1 MARTSEDMNEDED
14 YWHQKQQRDDFF
26 AEKPSAPPVKSQVKS
41 QTRAEF
47 QNQLKEYGLGD
58 EPDTVDWSGNLVKSK
73 PSAVP
78 KRPSNPPKRSA
89 RGTVNV
95 SSPPESTSVVNSG
108 SVRYSKSSVSE
119 SDRISVS
126 SNSSQQTNTSDLS
139 HRRSASDA
147 SGKAKY
153 TETPSPSVSADSASS
168 IDEAI
173 KRDGKLS
180 ISEATQLMAENVTLE
195 RKIVNLNKSRWSKL
209 PIADTVSR
217 IISGEKYSLEPYKS
231 LKDKVALLDAV
242 VGYHDG
248 NAILVVGGGQRS
260 FEVTRGQKVNTLE
273 IARKHD
279 ISRRINVVI
288 FLKRTLSRSIF
299 YEEMRKRPD
308 ATNQYVAFLKV
319 QQSDDVAREMDN
331 LSRTDDAAISNNPE
345 TFFFQMWR
353 LKKAGEDSS
362 PEGRLS
368 AVSKC
373 YGWFSVMDS
382 LDYEASMVQEFVKL
396 LNKQLQIEPGDARAQ
411 SQGHPTFSQ
420 MPRKVTLYFQP
431 LITTLF
437 YVCLYHYSEP
447 ETSFS
452 SPLAVKNEFK
462 ITEKQYLYTALRA
475 RSKAKDWDSIEALFT
490 AKNWRGKAKFKAPMK
505 FEKVVEVLAGINAP
519 RHVLDKYLRLVE
531 DTDSRMQLAQQHKCH
546 TVVIDMLADMKDR
559 VRLEAY
565 RETVRNTR
573 YENHLEIVLRRPNTK
588 WKN

>member
-1 MARTSEDMNEDED
+1 MNEDED

-248 NAILVVGGGQRS
+248 NAILVV
-260 FEVTRGQKVNTLE
+260 
-273 IARKHD
+273 
-279 ISRRINVVI
+279 VI

-331 LSRTDDAAISNNPE
+331 LSRTDDAA
-345 TFFFQMWR
+345 MWR
-353 LKKAGEDSS
+353 LKKAGEVSS

-411 SQGHPTFSQ
+411 SQGHPSFSQ

-546 TVVIDMLADMKDR
+546 TVVIDTLADMKDR

-565 RETVRNTR
+565 RETVRNTQD
-573 YENHLEIVLRRPNTK
+573 ENHLEIVLRRPNTK

>member
-1 MARTSEDMNEDED
+1 MNEDED

-26 AEKPSAPPVKSQVKS
+26 AEKPSAPQVKSQVKN

-248 NAILVVGGGQRS
+248 NAILVV
-260 FEVTRGQKVNTLE
+260 
-273 IARKHD
+273 
-279 ISRRINVVI
+279 VI

-299 YEEMRKRPD
+299 YEEMSKRPD

-319 QQSDDVAREMDN
+319 QQSDDVAREMDK
-331 LSRTDDAAISNNPE
+331 LSRTDDAA
-345 TFFFQMWR
+345 MWR

-519 RHVLDKYLRLVE
+519 PHVLDKYVRLVE
-531 DTDSRMQLAQQHKCH
+531 DTDSRLQLAQQHKCH
-546 TVVIDMLADMKDR
+546 AVVIDTLADMKDR

-573 YENHLEIVLRRPNTK
+573 DENHLEIVLRLNTK